1 MIVSITINNNESII
15 YTVPENK
22 RAYVFLDIFSPNA
35 SNIIIKINDLIY
47 YQAPSVGSWSA
58 KLFLTAGDQ
67 IKVGTNGTVNVFL
80 HGLLL

>member
-1 MIVSITINNNESII
+1 MIVSITINNSESTI

-35 SNIIIKINDLIY
+35 SNVIIKINNLIY
-47 YQAPSVGSWSA
+47 YQAPSVNLWSA